1 MDDGA
6 GTTDPVTDAVPAK
19 DATATN
25 SVAKSPKP
33 RASKTTASDAK
44 NKTSSTVPS
53 PKKKREG
60 HFGGKEWSDTCM
72 SSLIAGVTKHGRR
85 WQAIKR
91 DEEFGELLRDFSL
104 DAMKHK
110 WKNMLRLG
118 IVKSGDGDKKP
129 VESAKRRPAH
139 ATDGSAGVASQMK
152 RPAKTEKVGG
162 GTPNKATA
170 EAEEQ
175 ATGGTSAPKRKTT
188 EESVPPK
195 QKTSA
200 SRKRKKQSVDVDPVA
215 IVPDPETTPDSSTP
229 ESACETLRV
238 ELSAGLKKELLVAM
252 EKITREGYLATT
264 PSSVPVSLV
273 LRRWQ
278 DEAVVRAKTAAQGE
292 SATACAAGLISYFNQ
307 TLRNS
312 LLYPEESEQ
321 AETVLGSSS
330 EKTQN
335 VSPSEVYGAEHLLRL
350 FVKLPELVPVEDMD
364 AAAMRAVTQKL
375 QEVSRWMLKNLA
387 ANFTRDFFSVAGET
401 KETESGP
408 METAVEA

>member
-129 VESAKRRPAH
+129 VGRQRRRGES
-139 ATDGSAGVASQMK
+139 
-152 RPAKTEKVGG
+152 
-162 GTPNKATA
+162 N
-170 EAEEQ
+170 
-175 ATGGTSAPKRKTT
+175 
-188 EESVPPK
+188 
-195 QKTSA
+195 
-200 SRKRKKQSVDVDPVA
+200 
-215 IVPDPETTPDSSTP
+215 ETT
-229 ESACETLRV
+229 
-238 ELSAGLKKELLVAM
+238 GQN
-252 EKITREGYLATT
+252 REGG
-264 PSSVPVSLV
+264 
-273 LRRWQ
+273 WWH
-278 DEAVVRAKTAAQGE
+278 
-292 SATACAAGLISYFNQ
+292 
-307 TLRNS
+307 
-312 LLYPEESEQ
+312 
-321 AETVLGSSS
+321 
-330 EKTQN
+330 TQQSN
-335 VSPSEVYGAEHLLRL
+335 C
-350 FVKLPELVPVEDMD
+350 
-364 AAAMRAVTQKL
+364 
-375 QEVSRWMLKNLA
+375 
-387 ANFTRDFFSVAGET
+387 
-401 KETESGP
+401 
-408 METAVEA
+408 